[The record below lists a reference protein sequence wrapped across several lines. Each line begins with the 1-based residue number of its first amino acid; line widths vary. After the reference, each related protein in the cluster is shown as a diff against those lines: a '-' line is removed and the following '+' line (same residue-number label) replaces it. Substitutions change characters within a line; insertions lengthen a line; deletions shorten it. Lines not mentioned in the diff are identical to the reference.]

1 MCYLQPL
8 WLYLPAAAA
17 TALQFPL
24 NAAGRT
30 AVPDLLWGTETL
42 MNIKEIKELIEVVSQ
57 HGITDLEVERSGVK
71 VRIRKEGQPVVVS
84 SVPAQATYAFP
95 TGYPPA
101 AALVVEGAS
110 VPAVPVPSNE
120 DEGLLN
126 VRSPIVGTFYRLPN
140 PEAEPF
146 VKVGDRVEPGRVLCI
161 IEAMKLMNEIEAEVS
176 GEVVKIYVENG
187 EPVEFGQALFGIR
200 LSKKA

>member
-1 MCYLQPL
+1 
-8 WLYLPAAAA
+8 
-17 TALQFPL
+17 
-24 NAAGRT
+24 
-30 AVPDLLWGTETL
+30 

-71 VRIRKEGQPVVVS
+71 VRIRKEGQSVVVGS
-84 SVPAQATYAFP
+84 MPAHSTYGFP

-101 AALVVEGAS
+101 TAPALEATSAS
-110 VPAVPVPSNE
+110 APAVAVTSNE
-120 DEGLLN
+120 DESLLN
-126 VRSPIVGTFYRLPN
+126 VRSPIVGTFYRSPN
-140 PEAEPF
+140 PDSEPF
-146 VKVGDRVEPGRVLCI
+146 VKVGDAVEPGRVLCI

-176 GEVVKIYVENG
+176 GEVAKIYVENG

>member
-1 MCYLQPL
+1 
-8 WLYLPAAAA
+8 
-17 TALQFPL
+17 
-24 NAAGRT
+24 
-30 AVPDLLWGTETL
+30 

-71 VRIRKEGQPVVVS
+71 VRIRKDGQPVVVS
-84 SVPAQATYAFP
+84 PGPVPSTYAFP

-101 AALVVEGAS
+101 STPAVEGTTGAAI
-110 VPAVPVPSNE
+110 PAVPATANE
-120 DEGLLN
+120 DEGLLH
-126 VRSPIVGTFYRLPN
+126 VRSPIVGTFYRSPN
-140 PEAEPF
+140 PDAEPF
-146 VKVGDRVEPGRVLCI
+146 VKAGDMVEPGRVLCI

-176 GEVVKIYVENG
+176 GEIVKIYVENG

>member
-1 MCYLQPL
+1 
-8 WLYLPAAAA
+8 
-17 TALQFPL
+17 
-24 NAAGRT
+24 
-30 AVPDLLWGTETL
+30 

-84 SVPAQATYAFP
+84 SVPTHSTYAFP

-101 AALVVEGAS
+101 APGMVNPSPPAESVAS
-110 VPAVPVPSNE
+110 KE

-126 VRSPIVGTFYRLPN
+126 VRSPIVGTFYRAPN
-140 PEAEPF
+140 PDAEPF
-146 VKVGDRVEPGRVLCI
+146 VKAGDMVEPGRVLCI

-176 GEVVKIYVENG
+176 GEIVKIYVENG

>member
-1 MCYLQPL
+1 
-8 WLYLPAAAA
+8 
-17 TALQFPL
+17 
-24 NAAGRT
+24 
-30 AVPDLLWGTETL
+30 

-57 HGITDLEVERSGVK
+57 HGITDLEVERSGVR

-84 SVPAQATYAFP
+84 PAGPANSTYAFP

-101 AALVVEGAS
+101 AAPAVTGAA
-110 VPAVPVPSNE
+110 VPATSNENE
-120 DEGLLN
+120 DEGLLH
-126 VRSPIVGTFYRLPN
+126 VRSPIVGTFYRAPN
-140 PEAEPF
+140 PDAEPF
-146 VKVGDRVEPGRVLCI
+146 VKAGDTVEPGRILCI

>member
-1 MCYLQPL
+1 
-8 WLYLPAAAA
+8 
-17 TALQFPL
+17 
-24 NAAGRT
+24 
-30 AVPDLLWGTETL
+30 

-84 SVPAQATYAFP
+84 SGGPAHSTYAFP

-101 AALVVEGAS
+101 AAPTATSAS
-110 VPAVPVPSNE
+110 VPVAPNENE
-120 DEGLLN
+120 DEGLLH
-126 VRSPIVGTFYRLPN
+126 VRSPIVGTFYRAPN
-140 PEAEPF
+140 PDAEPF
-146 VKVGDRVEPGRVLCI
+146 VKAGDTVEPGRVLCI

-200 LSKKA
+200 LSKKP

>member
-1 MCYLQPL
+1 
-8 WLYLPAAAA
+8 
-17 TALQFPL
+17 
-24 NAAGRT
+24 
-30 AVPDLLWGTETL
+30 

-84 SVPAQATYAFP
+84 SGGPAHSTYAFP

-101 AALVVEGAS
+101 AAPAATSAG
-110 VPAVPVPSNE
+110 VPAAPNENE
-120 DEGLLN
+120 DEGLLH
-126 VRSPIVGTFYRLPN
+126 VRSPIVGTFYRAPN
-140 PEAEPF
+140 PDAEPF
-146 VKVGDRVEPGRVLCI
+146 VKAGDTVEPGRVLCI